1 MATQN
6 TYYLNAASFN
16 SATGIYLDEGL
27 TELVPNGFYSDGV
40 SVRQML
46 DGVLY
51 PAQVC
56 DSCCEI
62 SIDSFSVT
70 DDSATIYFSNSIG
83 STSYSIDGGALIPFT
98 GNPLVVTGLSPTITY
113 EITIVDSYGCAASI
127 DVETIPSCPDRR
139 VVIQICNSNSA
150 RDDNFDIYLNDNYI
164 GAVNLNANE
173 QIGSVFIA
181 DLNPSLTITSSDFV
195 CPLTG
200 MVTYRFDP
208 AFLQAN
214 NVLEMRNTQ
223 NNDNGNLGSVG
234 IRNYLLSGT
243 SLSSPCVVADLQYS
257 GASGTSFTFN
267 FNYTACCEEVV

>member
-16 SATGIYLDEGL
+16 SATGIYLDEAL

-51 PAQVC
+51 PAQEC

-62 SIDSFSVT
+62 TIDSFSVT

-83 STSYSIDGGALIPFT
+83 TTSYSIDAGPPIPFT
-98 GNPLVVTGLSPTITY
+98 GNPLVVTGLAPTVTY
-113 EITIVDSYGCAASI
+113 DITIIDSYGCAASI
-127 DVETIPSCPDRR
+127 DIETLPSCPDRR
-139 VVIQICNSNSA
+139 VVIQICNQNA
-150 RDDNFDIYLNDNYI
+150 VIDDNFDIYLNDNYI
-164 GAVNLNANE
+164 GAVDLNSNA

-181 DLNPSLTITSSDFV
+181 DLNPAISVTSSDFA
-195 CPLTG
+195 CPLAG

-208 AFLQAN
+208 AYLQAN

-223 NNDNGNLGSVG
+223 NNGSGNFGTVG

-243 SLSSPCVVADLQYS
+243 SLTSPCVIADLTYS
-257 GASGTSFTFN
+257 GASGLSFTFN
-267 FNYTACCEEVV
+267 FDYTACCEV